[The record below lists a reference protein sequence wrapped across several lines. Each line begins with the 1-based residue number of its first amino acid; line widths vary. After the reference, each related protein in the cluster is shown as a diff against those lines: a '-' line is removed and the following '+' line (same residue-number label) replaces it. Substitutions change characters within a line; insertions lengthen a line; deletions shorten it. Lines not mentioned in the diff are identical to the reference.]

1 MKFQEVYKQLNGR
14 EATTEQVLKFERL
27 VTSLETT
34 PGDAMLS
41 VLVALDHYENLYSCI
56 PAKISKSSAAVL
68 AEFKLAAKE
77 TADAALKETQA
88 INAKELAD
96 IANRISREVSTKK
109 MFQWICGSVAVAA
122 VCITVMAWYLRS
134 SAFDTGMEAGRA
146 AGYEQAKNQIAAA
159 AWANTPQGQ
168 QAYQLAQIGELD
180 RLVNCTGKGWEIQKG
195 LCVPFAAKGEG
206 TYGWRLPGVVS
217 GNGK

>member
-1 MKFQEVYKQLNGR
+1 MRFKEVYERLNGR

-27 VTSLETT
+27 VASLETT
-34 PGDAMLS
+34 PGDAMLA
-41 VLVALDHYENLYSCI
+41 VLVALDHYENLYSGI
-56 PAKISKSSAAVL
+56 PEKINASTAAVL
-68 AEFKLAAKE
+68 AKFKLAAEK

-88 INAKELAD
+88 INARAVAD
-96 IANRISREVSTKK
+96 IANRVAREVSTKK

-122 VCITVMAWYLRS
+122 VCITIMAWYLHS
-134 SAFDTGMEAGRA
+134 KGLDAGMEAGRA

-168 QAYQLAQIGELD
+168 QAYRLAQTGELEK
-180 RLVNCTGKGWEIQKG
+180 LTNCTGKGWKIDEGGCYPHAVQ
-195 LCVPFAAKGEG
+195 GEG

-217 GNGK
+217 ENSK